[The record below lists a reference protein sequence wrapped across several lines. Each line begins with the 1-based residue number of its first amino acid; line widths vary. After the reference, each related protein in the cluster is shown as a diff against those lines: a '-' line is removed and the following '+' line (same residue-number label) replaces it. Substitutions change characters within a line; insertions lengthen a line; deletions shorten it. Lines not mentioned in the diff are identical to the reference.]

1 MRPIDVLP
9 KDLDIVRRILDLHV
23 PGIEVRA
30 FGSRVAGNARRHS
43 DLDLILMTDE
53 VVDIRILARLNAAL
67 SDSSLPFTVDVLDW
81 ASLEESFRNLIL
93 QDSVLL
99 RNGGPH

>member
-1 MRPIDVLP
+1 MGRIEVPP
-9 KDLDIVRRILDLHV
+9 KDLETIRKILDLHV

-53 VVDIRILARLNAAL
+53 ALEIGILARLNAAL
-67 SDSSLPFTVDVLDW
+67 SDSSLPFAVDVLDW
-81 ASLEESFRNLIL
+81 ASLEESFRDLVSKG
-93 QDSVLL
+93 SVVI
-99 RNGGPH
+99 RDRKHR